1 MRRALPNVILLVG
14 IRARIWI
21 QMVWFQVYTVVQA
34 AGWTKH
40 TSCRETSRMGGLEPN
55 CSLGSSALEWNDT
68 EYVLK
73 PCLTQIQALIRIYC
87 IFMVQVAGR
96 PHLRKLGLLC
106 ALKATHWCRSFQ
118 AHCESPKQHCG
129 DCQRG
134 LLCSQLL
141 QHSFH
146 YSTAEET
153 RSQMYW
159 RPWMC

>member
-14 IRARIWI
+14 IQARIWI
-21 QMVWFQVYTVVQA
+21 QMVWFQVCTVVQA
-34 AGWTKH
+34 EGWAKH

-55 CSLGSSALEWNDT
+55 CSLGSNALEWNDT
-68 EYVLK
+68 ECV
-73 PCLTQIQALIRIYC
+73 PRSCLTQIQALMRIYFV
-87 IFMVQVAGR
+87 FMVQVAGR
-96 PHLRKLGLLC
+96 PHLRELGLLC

-118 AHCESPKQHCG
+118 AHCESPKRHCG

-153 RSQMYW
+153 RSQTCW
-159 RPWMC
+159 CPWMC